1 MILKNRNIVY
11 LVLFVGFLFNALDA
25 FSVFGVPLP
34 WVSTAIFLFLFINLI
49 VEKKFEVNSLV
60 SQYFYWTIYCV
71 LITIIFLFFQYETL
85 ITNSIASPLFY
96 VLLRLLNFLSF
107 FSIIYSLNKILNI
120 NNRDKI
126 IELISYAS
134 IIISVLSL
142 VSYFSYVMNFPD
154 LSRNRMGTGIGFQ
167 SIIKACTVLRNYG
180 TFREPSF
187 LAVWIVPTI
196 PLYFYN
202 AREKNYWY
210 VLSVLPITCL
220 VLTRSLTGV
229 MSFIIAVL
237 LVFVLSLLQK
247 SKLNLRLLF
256 PIFVLGICLVFANL
270 FAYKFPPLDE
280 DQCPPYTPDYC
291 SCEYYDDEQ
300 DRAKNSTDITTSIFS
315 RLFAVINSGI
325 SSFDSLNLIREN
337 MYEDN
342 VSILG
347 SGLGISNIKFS
358 DNYAINKT
366 QSDLQYL
373 IRNGVII
380 ERYEN
385 SIVSFNNLYLNILFS
400 TGIFGFF
407 WLILL
412 LIKTLKNLP
421 INNIHFNQYLNM
433 SIFVILIMYFF
444 QGEELSVWLATFIG
458 LFISE
463 KSNV

>member
-1 MILKNRNIVY
+1 MILKNKNIVY
-11 LVLFVGFLFNALDA
+11 LILFIGFLFNALDA

-49 VEKKFEVNSLV
+49 VEKKFEINSLV

-407 WLILL
+407 WLLLL
-412 LIKTLKNLP
+412 LIKTFKKLP
-421 INNIHFNQYLNM
+421 VNGSDYNQYLNM
-433 SIFVILIMYFF
+433 SIFVILIMYLF
-444 QGEELSVWLATFIG
+444 QGEELSVWLATFVG

>member
-1 MILKNRNIVY
+1 MILKNKNIVY
-11 LVLFVGFLFNALDA
+11 LILFIGFLFNALDA

-49 VEKKFEVNSLV
+49 VEKKFEINSLV

-229 MSFIIAVL
+229 MSFIIAAL
-237 LVFVLSLLQK
+237 LVFTLSLLQK

-280 DQCPPYTPDYC
+280 NQCPPYTPDYC

>member
-1 MILKNRNIVY
+1 MILKNKNIVY
-11 LVLFVGFLFNALDA
+11 LILFIGFLFNALDA

-187 LAVWIVPTI
+187 LAVWIAPTI

-237 LVFVLSLLQK
+237 LVFILSLLQK

-433 SIFVILIMYFF
+433 SMFVILIMYFF

>member
-1 MILKNRNIVY
+1 MILKNKNIVY
-11 LVLFVGFLFNALDA
+11 LILFIGFLFNALDA

-325 SSFDSLNLIREN
+325 SSFDSLNIVREN
-337 MYEDN
+337 IYEN
-342 VSILG
+342 NISILG

-366 QSDLQYL
+366 QSNLQYL

-433 SIFVILIMYFF
+433 SMFVILIMYFF

>member
-1 MILKNRNIVY
+1 MILKNKNIVY
-11 LVLFVGFLFNALDA
+11 LILFIGFLFNALDA

-49 VEKKFEVNSLV
+49 FEKKFEINSLV

-71 LITIIFLFFQYETL
+71 LITLIFLFFQYETL
-85 ITNSIASPLFY
+85 ITNSIASPLLY

-187 LAVWIVPTI
+187 LAVWIAPTI

-237 LVFVLSLLQK
+237 LVFILSLLQK

>member
-1 MILKNRNIVY
+1 MILKNKNIVY
-11 LVLFVGFLFNALDA
+11 LILFIGFLFNALDA

-34 WVSTAIFLFLFINLI
+34 WVSTAIFLFLFIILI
-49 VEKKFEVNSLV
+49 FEKKFEINSLV

-237 LVFVLSLLQK
+237 LVFILSLLQK

-463 KSNV
+463 KNNV

>member
-1 MILKNRNIVY
+1 MILKNKNIVY
-11 LVLFVGFLFNALDA
+11 LILFIGFLFNALDA

-49 VEKKFEVNSLV
+49 FEKKFEINSLV

-85 ITNSIASPLFY
+85 ITNSIASPLLY
-96 VLLRLLNFLSF
+96 VFLRLLNFLSF

-187 LAVWIVPTI
+187 LAVWIAPTI

-237 LVFVLSLLQK
+237 LVFILSLLQK

-463 KSNV
+463 KNNV

>member
-1 MILKNRNIVY
+1 MILKNKNIVY
-11 LVLFVGFLFNALDA
+11 LILFIGFLFNALDA

-49 VEKKFEVNSLV
+49 FEKKFEINSLV

-85 ITNSIASPLFY
+85 ITNSIASPLLY

-187 LAVWIVPTI
+187 LAVWIAPTI

-237 LVFVLSLLQK
+237 LVFILSLLQK

>member
-1 MILKNRNIVY
+1 MILKNKNIVY
-11 LVLFVGFLFNALDA
+11 LILFIGFLFNALDA

-49 VEKKFEVNSLV
+49 VEKKFEINSLV

-187 LAVWIVPTI
+187 LAVWIAPTI

-237 LVFVLSLLQK
+237 LVFILSLLQK

>member
-1 MILKNRNIVY
+1 MILKNKNIVY
-11 LVLFVGFLFNALDA
+11 LILFIGFLFNALDA

-187 LAVWIVPTI
+187 LAVWIAPTI

-237 LVFVLSLLQK
+237 LVFILSLLQK

-315 RLFAVINSGI
+315 RLFAVINSGF

>member
-1 MILKNRNIVY
+1 LILKNKNIVY
-11 LVLFVGFLFNALDA
+11 LILFIGFLFNALDA

-49 VEKKFEVNSLV
+49 VEKKFQVNSLV

-187 LAVWIVPTI
+187 LAVWIAPTI

-237 LVFVLSLLQK
+237 LVFILSLLQK

-444 QGEELSVWLATFIG
+444 QGEELSVWLATFIA

>member
-1 MILKNRNIVY
+1 M
-11 LVLFVGFLFNALDA
+11 
-25 FSVFGVPLP
+25 
-34 WVSTAIFLFLFINLI
+34 INLI
-49 VEKKFEVNSLV
+49 VGKRPDFNPLV

-71 LITIIFLFFQYETL
+71 LITLIFLFFQYETL

-187 LAVWIVPTI
+187 LAVWIAPTI

-237 LVFVLSLLQK
+237 LVFILSLLQK

-400 TGIFGFF
+400 TGILGFF
-407 WLILL
+407 WLLLL
-412 LIKTLKNLP
+412 LIKTFKKLP
-421 INNIHFNQYLNM
+421 VNGSDYNQYLNM

>member
-1 MILKNRNIVY
+1 
-11 LVLFVGFLFNALDA
+11 
-25 FSVFGVPLP
+25 
-34 WVSTAIFLFLFINLI
+34 
-49 VEKKFEVNSLV
+49 
-60 SQYFYWTIYCV
+60 
-71 LITIIFLFFQYETL
+71 
-85 ITNSIASPLFY
+85 
-96 VLLRLLNFLSF
+96 
-107 FSIIYSLNKILNI
+107 
-120 NNRDKI
+120 
-126 IELISYAS
+126 
-134 IIISVLSL
+134 
-142 VSYFSYVMNFPD
+142 
-154 LSRNRMGTGIGFQ
+154 
-167 SIIKACTVLRNYG
+167 
-180 TFREPSF
+180 
-187 LAVWIVPTI
+187 
-196 PLYFYN
+196 
-202 AREKNYWY
+202 
-210 VLSVLPITCL
+210 
-220 VLTRSLTGV
+220 
-229 MSFIIAVL
+229 
-237 LVFVLSLLQK
+237 
-247 SKLNLRLLF
+247 
-256 PIFVLGICLVFANL
+256 
-270 FAYKFPPLDE
+270 
-280 DQCPPYTPDYC
+280 
-291 SCEYYDDEQ
+291 
-300 DRAKNSTDITTSIFS
+300 
-315 RLFAVINSGI
+315 
-325 SSFDSLNLIREN
+325 

>member
-1 MILKNRNIVY
+1 MILKNKNIVY
-11 LVLFVGFLFNALDA
+11 LILFIGFLFNALDA

-49 VEKKFEVNSLV
+49 VEKKFEINSLV

-202 AREKNYWY
+202 AREKKYWY

-237 LVFVLSLLQK
+237 LVFTLSLLQK

>member
-1 MILKNRNIVY
+1 MILKNKNIVY
-11 LVLFVGFLFNALDA
+11 LILFIGFLFNALDA

-187 LAVWIVPTI
+187 LAVWIAPTI

-237 LVFVLSLLQK
+237 LVFILSLLQK

-433 SIFVILIMYFF
+433 SIFVILIMYLF
-444 QGEELSVWLATFIG
+444 QGEELSVWLATFVG

>member
-1 MILKNRNIVY
+1 MILKNKNIVY
-11 LVLFVGFLFNALDA
+11 LILFIGFLFNALDA

-49 VEKKFEVNSLV
+49 VEKKFQVNSLV

-71 LITIIFLFFQYETL
+71 LITLIFLFFQYETL

-107 FSIIYSLNKILNI
+107 FSIIYSLNNILNI

-237 LVFVLSLLQK
+237 LVFILSLLQK

>member
-1 MILKNRNIVY
+1 MILKNKNVVY
-11 LVLFVGFLFNALDA
+11 IILFVGFLFNALDA
-25 FSVFGVPLP
+25 FSIFGVPLP

-49 VEKKFEVNSLV
+49 VGKNIESNFLV
-60 SQYFYWTIYCV
+60 SQYFYWTMYCV
-71 LITIIFLFFQYETL
+71 LITLIFLFFQYETL
-85 ITNSIASPLFY
+85 ITNSVANPLLY

-107 FSIIYSLNKILNI
+107 FSIIYSLNSILNI

-126 IELISYAS
+126 IKLISYVS

-167 SIIKACTVLRNYG
+167 SIVKACTVLRNYG

-202 AREKNYWY
+202 AKEKKYWY
-210 VLSVLPITCL
+210 ILSVLPMTCL
-220 VLTRSLTGV
+220 ILTRSLTGV
-229 MSFIIAVL
+229 MSFIIAVII
-237 LVFVLSLLQK
+237 VFILSSYPK
-247 SKLNLRLLF
+247 SRLNLRLLF
-256 PIFVLGICLVFANL
+256 PIFALGICLVISNL

-291 SCEYYDDEQ
+291 SCDYYDDDQ

-325 SSFDSLNLIREN
+325 GSFDSLNVVREN
-337 MYEDN
+337 MYENN
-342 VSILG
+342 VSVLG

-366 QSDLQYL
+366 QSNLQYS

-380 ERYEN
+380 DRYEN
-385 SIVSFNNLYLNILFS
+385 SIISFNNLYLNILFS

-407 WLILL
+407 WLLLL
-412 LIKTLKNLP
+412 LIKTFRNFP
-421 INNIHFNQYLNM
+421 VNNSEYNQYLNM
-433 SIFVILIMYFF
+433 SIFMILLMYFF

-458 LFISE
+458 LFINE

>member
-1 MILKNRNIVY
+1 LILKNKNIVY
-11 LVLFVGFLFNALDA
+11 LILFIGFLFNALDA

-187 LAVWIVPTI
+187 LAVWIAPTI

-237 LVFVLSLLQK
+237 LVFILSLLQK

>member
-1 MILKNRNIVY
+1 MILKNKNIIY

-85 ITNSIASPLFY
+85 ITNSIASPLLY

-187 LAVWIVPTI
+187 LAVWIAPTI

-237 LVFVLSLLQK
+237 LVFILSLLQK

>member
-1 MILKNRNIVY
+1 MILKNKNIVY
-11 LVLFVGFLFNALDA
+11 LILFIGFLFNALDA

-49 VEKKFEVNSLV
+49 VEKKFQVNSLV

-187 LAVWIVPTI
+187 LAVWIAPTI

-237 LVFVLSLLQK
+237 LVFILSLLQK

>member
-1 MILKNRNIVY
+1 MILKNKNIVY
-11 LVLFVGFLFNALDA
+11 LILFIGFLFNALDA

-49 VEKKFEVNSLV
+49 FEKKFEINSLV

-71 LITIIFLFFQYETL
+71 LITLIFLFFQYETL
-85 ITNSIASPLFY
+85 ITNSVASPLFY

>member
-1 MILKNRNIVY
+1 MILKNKNIVY
-11 LVLFVGFLFNALDA
+11 LILFIGFLFNALDA

-49 VEKKFEVNSLV
+49 VEKKFQVNSLV

-187 LAVWIVPTI
+187 LAVWIAPTI

-237 LVFVLSLLQK
+237 LVFILSLLQK

-444 QGEELSVWLATFIG
+444 QGEELSVWLATFIA

>member
-1 MILKNRNIVY
+1 MILKNKNIVY
-11 LVLFVGFLFNALDA
+11 LILFIGFLFNALDA

-49 VEKKFEVNSLV
+49 FEKKFEINSLV

-71 LITIIFLFFQYETL
+71 LITLIFLFFQYETL
-85 ITNSIASPLFY
+85 ITNSIANPSLY

-187 LAVWIVPTI
+187 LAVWIAPTI

-237 LVFVLSLLQK
+237 LVFILSLLQK

>member
-1 MILKNRNIVY
+1 MILKNKNIVY
-11 LVLFVGFLFNALDA
+11 LILFIGFLFNALDA

-49 VEKKFEVNSLV
+49 VEKKFQVNSLV

-187 LAVWIVPTI
+187 LAVWIAPTI

-237 LVFVLSLLQK
+237 LVFILSLLQK

-315 RLFAVINSGI
+315 RLFVVINSGI
-325 SSFDSLNLIREN
+325 TSFDSLNLIREN

>member
-1 MILKNRNIVY
+1 MILKNKNIVY
-11 LVLFVGFLFNALDA
+11 LILFIGFLFNALDA

-71 LITIIFLFFQYETL
+71 LITLIFLFFQYETL
-85 ITNSIASPLFY
+85 ITNSVANPLLY

-107 FSIIYSLNKILNI
+107 FSIIYSLNSILNI

-187 LAVWIVPTI
+187 LAVWIAPTI

-237 LVFVLSLLQK
+237 LVFILSLLQK

>member
-1 MILKNRNIVY
+1 MILKNKNIVY
-11 LVLFVGFLFNALDA
+11 LILFIGFLFNALDA

-202 AREKNYWY
+202 AREKKYWY
-210 VLSVLPITCL
+210 FLSILPITCL

-229 MSFIIAVL
+229 MSFIIAAL
-237 LVFVLSLLQK
+237 LVFTLSLLQK

-280 DQCPPYTPDYC
+280 NQCPPYTPDYC

>member
-1 MILKNRNIVY
+1 MILKNKNIVY
-11 LVLFVGFLFNALDA
+11 LILFIGFLFNALDA

-187 LAVWIVPTI
+187 LAVWIAPTI

-237 LVFVLSLLQK
+237 LVFILSLLQK

-358 DNYAINKT
+358 DNYAKNKT

>member
-1 MILKNRNIVY
+1 MILKNKNIVY
-11 LVLFVGFLFNALDA
+11 LILFIGFLFNALDA

-85 ITNSIASPLFY
+85 ITNSIASPLLY

-187 LAVWIVPTI
+187 LAVWIAPTI

-237 LVFVLSLLQK
+237 LVFILSLLQK

>member
-1 MILKNRNIVY
+1 MILKNKNIVY
-11 LVLFVGFLFNALDA
+11 LILFIGFLFNALDA

-49 VEKKFEVNSLV
+49 VEKKFEINSLV
-60 SQYFYWTIYCV
+60 SQYFYWTLYCV
-71 LITIIFLFFQYETL
+71 LITLIFLFFQYETL
-85 ITNSIASPLFY
+85 ITNSVANALLY

-126 IELISYAS
+126 IELISYVS

-187 LAVWIVPTI
+187 LAVWIAPTI

-237 LVFVLSLLQK
+237 LVFILSLLQK

>member
-1 MILKNRNIVY
+1 MILKNKNIVY
-11 LVLFVGFLFNALDA
+11 LILFIGFLFNALDA

-107 FSIIYSLNKILNI
+107 FSIIYSLNSILNI

-187 LAVWIVPTI
+187 LAVWIAPTI

-237 LVFVLSLLQK
+237 LVFILSLLQK

>member
-1 MILKNRNIVY
+1 MILKNKNIVY
-11 LVLFVGFLFNALDA
+11 LILFIGFLFNALDA

-85 ITNSIASPLFY
+85 ITNSIANPSLY

-187 LAVWIVPTI
+187 LAVWIAPTI

>member
-1 MILKNRNIVY
+1 MILKNKNIVY
-11 LVLFVGFLFNALDA
+11 LILFIGFLFNALDA

-187 LAVWIVPTI
+187 LAVWIAPTI

-237 LVFVLSLLQK
+237 LVFILSLLQK

-400 TGIFGFF
+400 TGILGFF

>member
-1 MILKNRNIVY
+1 MILKNKNIVY
-11 LVLFVGFLFNALDA
+11 LILFIGFLFNALDA

-49 VEKKFEVNSLV
+49 VEKKFQVNSLV

-71 LITIIFLFFQYETL
+71 LITLIFLFFQYETL
-85 ITNSIASPLFY
+85 ITNSVANPLLY

-187 LAVWIVPTI
+187 LAVWIAPTI

-237 LVFVLSLLQK
+237 LVFILSLLQK

>member
-1 MILKNRNIVY
+1 MILKNKNIVY
-11 LVLFVGFLFNALDA
+11 LILFIGFLFNALDA

-187 LAVWIVPTI
+187 LAVWIAPTI

-237 LVFVLSLLQK
+237 LVFILSLLQK

-444 QGEELSVWLATFIG
+444 QGEELSVWLATFVG

>member
-1 MILKNRNIVY
+1 LILKNKNIVY
-11 LVLFVGFLFNALDA
+11 LILFIGFLFNALDA

-49 VEKKFEVNSLV
+49 FEKKFEINSLV

-71 LITIIFLFFQYETL
+71 LITLMFLFFQYETL
-85 ITNSIASPLFY
+85 ITNSVANPLFY

-187 LAVWIVPTI
+187 LAVWIAPTI

-237 LVFVLSLLQK
+237 LVFILSLLQK